1 MTNFN
6 NFFIQKKVFEEKN
19 KIVPAFLNVIF

>member
-6 NFFIQKKVFEEKN
+6 FFFIQKNVFEEKN
-19 KIVPAFLNVIF
+19 KNVPAFLNVIF

>member
-6 NFFIQKKVFEEKN
+6 FFFIQKKVFEEKN
-19 KIVPAFLNVIF
+19 KNVAAFSNVIF